1 MWTISEQC
9 SSDERGSSETQL
21 QLQNLAFLHNIK
33 NKQYLFSLL
42 VTYLCTAD
50 FVQPSP
56 LPTLV
61 NKKNETLKISLDE
74 ATTKKKPIL

>member
-1 MWTISEQC
+1 MWAISKQC

-56 LPTLV
+56 LPILV

-74 ATTKKKPIL
+74 DTTRKKPIL